1 MLRLCAAVAAV
12 LLGSCGGPVLDLG
25 QNTPPDAGQP
35 TRYATDGTDVG
46 GGIPTI
52 IATSQYGCAAL
63 ALDETRVYWSTYG
76 PGASDPAIAAESG
89 VVRSCEK
96 NNCAATV
103 VTYAKGPSHVRH
115 LVVDKT
121 RVYWIGWP
129 IDVDRSS
136 IVACSVRGCDGPPTI
151 IAADVRTDRFAID
164 DRYVYWLHT
173 DAGLLRCPLQ
183 GCPVAPTLIASIEVP
198 NGTDGPWSLVVDA
211 TYVYWITRASNGTSA
226 LGSLMAVPKDG
237 SLPPRAVV
245 ADVHRPQELS
255 AHRGSLV
262 WTEATTVG
270 NVRSCPLPDCAG
282 GPFLLASRQQ
292 YAQSLAIGSEAAY
305 WLASLDGV
313 SLELGG
319 SAGQLVE
326 CPIAGCGADP
336 VVLATE
342 QGSPRA
348 VAVDATHVY
357 WTTFGK
363 RGIPTA
369 DFNGAVK
376 RIRRRP

>member
-1 MLRLCAAVAAV
+1 MLRLCAAFAAV

-25 QNTPPDAGQP
+25 QNAPREAGLP
-35 TRYATDGTDVG
+35 ARYAKDGTDVG

-52 IATSQYGCAAL
+52 IATSQYGCSAL
-63 ALDETRVYWSTYG
+63 AVDETRVYWSTYG
-76 PGASDPAIAAESG
+76 PGASDPAIAAESD

-96 NNCAATV
+96 NNCATTV
-103 VTYAKGPSHVRH
+103 VTYAKGPSYVRQ

-136 IVACSVRGCDGPPTI
+136 IVACSILGCDGPPTI
-151 IAADVRTDRFAID
+151 IAADVHTERFAID

-183 GCPVAPTLIASIEVP
+183 GCQVAPTLIASIEVSH
-198 NGTDGPWSLVVDA
+198 GTDGPWSLVVDA
-211 TYVYWITRASNGTSA
+211 THVYWVTRADNPSA
-226 LGSLMAVPKDG
+226 LGSVMAVPKDG
-237 SLPPRAVV
+237 SLPSRVVV

-255 AHRGSLV
+255 AHGGSLF
-262 WTEATTVG
+262 WTEASTVG
-270 NVRSCPLPDCAG
+270 NVRWCPLLDCAG

-292 YAQSLAIGSEAAY
+292 YGQSLAIGSEAAY

-326 CPIAGCGADP
+326 CPIAGCGSDP
-336 VVLATE
+336 VILATE

-357 WTTFGK
+357 WTTLGK
-363 RGIPTA
+363 RGTPAA

-376 RIRRRP
+376 RLRRRP